1 MREIAREL
9 HVCFFRVCK
18 DRFHLTRVSPR
29 YDGSDD
35 RAHSARGHPNRRIT
49 KITRNV
55 NAPLYDGLDDRAH
68 AQHGHPNRRDVSC
81 FLTRASMGKSNYYD
95 KIK

>member
-1 MREIAREL
+1 MY
-9 HVCFFRVCK
+9 VFSVCK

-29 YDGSDD
+29 YDGADD

-68 AQHGHPNRRDVSC
+68 CAHGHPNRRIV
-81 FLTRASMGKSNYYD
+81 FFNTRVYGEK
-95 KIK
+95 

>member
-1 MREIAREL
+1 MY
-9 HVCFFRVCK
+9 VFSVCK
-18 DRFHLTRVSPR
+18 DRFYLTRVSPR

-35 RAHSARGHPNRRIT
+35 RAHPNRRIT

-68 AQHGHPNRRDVSC
+68 CAHGHPNRRIVF
-81 FLTRASMGKSNYYD
+81 FLTRASMGKSNYFD
-95 KIK
+95 KMK

>member
-1 MREIAREL
+1 MY
-9 HVCFFRVCK
+9 VFSVCK

-49 KITRNV
+49 KLTRNV
-55 NAPLYDGLDDRAH
+55 NAPLYDGLDDRAQWYDSLDDRAH
-68 AQHGHPNRRDVSC
+68 CAHGHPNRRIV
-81 FLTRASMGKSNYYD
+81 FF
-95 KIK
+95 

>member
-1 MREIAREL
+1 MCVFL
-9 HVCFFRVCK
+9 VCK

-35 RAHSARGHPNRRIT
+35 RAHSARGHPNRCIT

-68 AQHGHPNRRDVSC
+68 CARGHPNRRIGERPAYRC

-95 KIK
+95 KMK

>member
-1 MREIAREL
+1 MYVFL
-9 HVCFFRVCK
+9 VCK

-35 RAHSARGHPNRRIT
+35 RAHGHPNRRIT

-55 NAPLYDGLDDRAH
+55 NAPLYDGLDD
-68 AQHGHPNRRDVSC
+68 PNRR
-81 FLTRASMGKSNYYD
+81 FG
-95 KIK
+95 

>member
-1 MREIAREL
+1 MY
-9 HVCFFRVCK
+9 VFSVCK

-68 AQHGHPNRRDVSC
+68 CAQSSEPSYRDFNRRVY
-81 FLTRASMGKSNYYD
+81 GEK
-95 KIK
+95 

>member
-1 MREIAREL
+1 M
-9 HVCFFRVCK
+9 FFRSAKTV
-18 DRFHLTRVSPR
+18 FHLTRVSPR

-68 AQHGHPNRRDVSC
+68 CLHGHPNRRIVC
-81 FLTRASMGKSNYYD
+81 FILQSRVYGRKVIIMTKWND
-95 KIK
+95 KTL

>member
-1 MREIAREL
+1 MFSSNCIVKKYARNRKRAA
-9 HVCFFRVCK
+9 CMFFSVCK

-55 NAPLYDGLDDRAH
+55 NVPLYDGLDDRAH
-68 AQHGHPNRRDVSC
+68 CAHGHPNRRIV
-81 FLTRASMGKSNYYD
+81 FF
-95 KIK
+95 

>member
-1 MREIAREL
+1 MY
-9 HVCFFRVCK
+9 VFSVCK

-35 RAHSARGHPNRRIT
+35 RARGHPNRRIN
-49 KITRNV
+49 KITCNV

-68 AQHGHPNRRDVSC
+68 CAHGHPNRRIV
-81 FLTRASMGKSNYYD
+81 FFNTRVYGEK
-95 KIK
+95 

>member
-1 MREIAREL
+1 MY
-9 HVCFFRVCK
+9 VFSVCK
-18 DRFHLTRVSPR
+18 DRCHLTRVSPR

-55 NAPLYDGLDDRAH
+55 IRTV
-68 AQHGHPNRRDVSC
+68 VSC
-81 FLTRASMGKSNYYD
+81 FFNTRVYGEK
-95 KIK
+95 

>member
-1 MREIAREL
+1 MY
-9 HVCFFRVCK
+9 VFSVCK
-18 DRFHLTRVSPR
+18 NRFHLTHVSPR

-35 RAHSARGHPNRRIT
+35 RAHSARGHPNHRIT

-68 AQHGHPNRRDVSC
+68 CAHVTVIRTVVSC

-95 KIK
+95 KMK

>member
-1 MREIAREL
+1 MYG
-9 HVCFFRVCK
+9 FFSVCK

-68 AQHGHPNRRDVSC
+68 CV

-95 KIK
+95 KMK

>member
-1 MREIAREL
+1 M
-9 HVCFFRVCK
+9 
-18 DRFHLTRVSPR
+18 SPR

-35 RAHSARGHPNRRIT
+35 RAHSVRGHPNRRIT

-68 AQHGHPNRRDVSC
+68 SNRRIV
-81 FLTRASMGKSNYYD
+81 FFNTRGLWGKV
-95 KIK
+95 IIMTE

>member
-1 MREIAREL
+1 MY
-9 HVCFFRVCK
+9 VFSVCK
-18 DRFHLTRVSPR
+18 DRLHLTRVSPR
-29 YDGSDD
+29 LDGSDD

-68 AQHGHPNRRDVSC
+68 
-81 FLTRASMGKSNYYD
+81 
-95 KIK
+95 

>member
-9 HVCFFRVCK
+9 HVCFFGLQRPFSFNTC
-18 DRFHLTRVSPR
+18 VSPIR
-29 YDGSDD
+29 RVGSDD

-68 AQHGHPNRRDVSC
+68 CAHGHPNRRIV
-81 FLTRASMGKSNYYD
+81 FFNTRVYGEK
-95 KIK
+95 